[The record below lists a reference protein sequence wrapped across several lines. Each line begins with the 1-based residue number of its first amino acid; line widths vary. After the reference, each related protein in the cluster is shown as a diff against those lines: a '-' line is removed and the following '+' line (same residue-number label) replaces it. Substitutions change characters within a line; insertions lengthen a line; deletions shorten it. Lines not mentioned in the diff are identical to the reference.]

1 MKNNNLKLIAASCM
15 LVFSSFLIA
24 KELNTS
30 NVGVNKSSKR
40 GTLENQSP
48 NISVLNINNISY
60 WMAKDGAYTTAGSP
74 NGTQADYPIFTGGFI
89 YAEGMLWGAKVKG
102 DGQGDEVRVG
112 GSTYGHGLK
121 AGRIIT
127 DANGAVLGSD
137 SPDSNHVWRVRKDWA
152 TADLTVDAANFY
164 GVGTGDVSSAQI
176 DVVRNQYEYDWMNW
190 PAAWGAPYDDV
201 NGDGSFDPAV
211 DIPGYPGSDQTLW
224 TIANDVP
231 LIVNEA
237 GDSTGYES
245 TAPNLYGSD
254 PIGVELQI
262 TMWGYAFGASDPLGN
277 NIFKQAKMKYMGLPG
292 TPEGAMLDSLYFTQW
307 SDPDLGTYTDDY
319 VGCDVDLSFGYVYN
333 GNRLDG
339 VFNGIFN
346 LPVPAGGYDFLQGPP
361 DNMDIDG
368 DGDTEEY
375 LGMTSFTYFGAGS
388 SISDPDLSQYAGS
401 LQFFNLMEGYLP
413 RPEYPTQI
421 PFTDPFTGEETKF
434 VLSGDPTSGSGWIDG
449 IQLPPGDRRMVMA
462 SGPFRLNL
470 GEEADVVL
478 GIAGGMGLDNVSSVS
493 VAKFH
498 DLYGQYAYDQG
509 FELPSAP
516 SSPTVHSIE
525 MDGSIGLDWGS
536 SASSV
541 SATEET
547 VSAGFEFEGYNVY
560 QLPSATSPLSEAVK
574 VATYDKVNLV
584 QNILDPSIDPITG
597 LVVDAAKQTGT
608 DAGVQRYFST
618 DYDEVRGRPMSN
630 GITYHFAVTA
640 YSYLADNEG
649 SPFKTL
655 ESGETRIAVTPR
667 SLNPGETVHSEM
679 SSAIDITH
687 NGTANATINVSVINP
702 SELKD
707 ESYKV
712 NFDTQEFYRD
722 LDGTWKKVVA
732 GRAAGKASDC
742 TGSTVAAAAVA
753 SASVG
758 TIDLV
763 LTFTMNCG
771 SNWVDGIDFTFPAD
785 MGTIN
790 SWEIIGPGNLCSYGT
805 GSGQNCNNLDGT
817 LDGNTLLFGTV
828 NTGGGFGAFESSN
841 TFKINYT
848 PGSGGYPYDV
858 GFTVYDDA
866 YDGTEVNAAGTATVA
881 ELGYETKTEYHW
893 NLSTAGGTVLLEDQ
907 TFIGGADLYGGMS
920 VDNESALHYNS
931 AAAVTVNGFHL
942 NVEGGYDSPVD
953 YFESVITPDAANAA
967 LYGESS
973 YDLGSY
979 IRYGWALTSKATDT
993 YGNGLTSVDFLQRD
1007 IEVRWVGEFV
1017 DEPITTDA
1025 GVVYYTADT
1034 NLPHSYAW
1042 ISGSRLSPLEEHPDP
1057 ANPGDGSS
1065 FRVAVPFEVWDME
1078 DPNGPRQIDIDI
1090 YDRKQSF
1097 NSGDTVYVFNP
1108 FDRMYT
1114 HFMMADYQEDG
1125 LYEDGPTGTPTDF
1138 LTWNIV
1144 WWEAQFNQGDVV
1156 RFNYANPIQ
1165 PGVDEFVFSTMASE
1179 TVASNDVS
1187 EVSVYPNPYY
1197 GTHELES
1204 SRAEKYVS
1212 FNHLPA
1218 EAKIDIY
1225 SLGGVFVRS
1234 IHKHDASQF
1243 AQWDL
1248 KNQYGYPVA
1257 SGMYVARI
1265 TSGGEEKVL
1274 KIALVQE
1281 TQVLKYY

>member
-137 SPDSNHVWRVRKDWA
+137 SPDNNHVWRVRKDWA

-931 AAAVTVNGFHL
+931 AAATTVNGFHL

-1042 ISGSRLSPLEEHPDP
+1042 ISGSRLSPLADHPDP

-1212 FNHLPA
+1212 FNHLPV

-1225 SLGGVFVRS
+1225 SLGGVFVKS

-1265 TSGGEEKVL
+1265 TSGGEEKIL

>member
-1 MKNNNLKLIAASCM
+1 
-15 LVFSSFLIA
+15 
-24 KELNTS
+24 
-30 NVGVNKSSKR
+30 
-40 GTLENQSP
+40 
-48 NISVLNINNISY
+48 
-60 WMAKDGAYTTAGSP
+60 
-74 NGTQADYPIFTGGFI
+74 
-89 YAEGMLWGAKVKG
+89 
-102 DGQGDEVRVG
+102 
-112 GSTYGHGLK
+112 
-121 AGRIIT
+121 
-127 DANGAVLGSD
+127 
-137 SPDSNHVWRVRKDWA
+137 
-152 TADLTVDAANFY
+152 
-164 GVGTGDVSSAQI
+164 
-176 DVVRNQYEYDWMNW
+176 
-190 PAAWGAPYDDV
+190 
-201 NGDGSFDPAV
+201 
-211 DIPGYPGSDQTLW
+211 
-224 TIANDVP
+224 
-231 LIVNEA
+231 
-237 GDSTGYES
+237 
-245 TAPNLYGSD
+245 
-254 PIGVELQI
+254 
-262 TMWGYAFGASDPLGN
+262 
-277 NIFKQAKMKYMGLPG
+277 
-292 TPEGAMLDSLYFTQW
+292 
-307 SDPDLGTYTDDY
+307 
-319 VGCDVDLSFGYVYN
+319 
-333 GNRLDG
+333 
-339 VFNGIFN
+339 
-346 LPVPAGGYDFLQGPP
+346 
-361 DNMDIDG
+361 
-368 DGDTEEY
+368 
-375 LGMTSFTYFGAGS
+375 
-388 SISDPDLSQYAGS
+388 
-401 LQFFNLMEGYLP
+401 
-413 RPEYPTQI
+413 
-421 PFTDPFTGEETKF
+421 
-434 VLSGDPTSGSGWIDG
+434 
-449 IQLPPGDRRMVMA
+449 
-462 SGPFRLNL
+462 
-470 GEEADVVL
+470 
-478 GIAGGMGLDNVSSVS
+478 
-493 VAKFH
+493 
-498 DLYGQYAYDQG
+498 
-509 FELPSAP
+509 
-516 SSPTVHSIE
+516 
-525 MDGSIGLDWGS
+525 
-536 SASSV
+536 
-541 SATEET
+541 
-547 VSAGFEFEGYNVY
+547 
-560 QLPSATSPLSEAVK
+560 
-574 VATYDKVNLV
+574 
-584 QNILDPSIDPITG
+584 
-597 LVVDAAKQTGT
+597 
-608 DAGVQRYFST
+608 
-618 DYDEVRGRPMSN
+618 MSN
-630 GITYHFAVTA
+630 GVTYHFAVTA

-655 ESGETRIAVTPR
+655 ESGETRVAVTPR

-712 NFDTQEFYRD
+712 TFDTQEFYRD

-866 YDGTEVNAAGTATVA
+866 YDGTEVNAVGTATVA

-907 TFIGGADLYGGMS
+907 TFIGGADLYAGAS
-920 VDNESALHYNS
+920 VDNNSSLHYNS

-953 YFESVITPDAANAA
+953 YFEFVETPDAAAAA
-967 LYGESS
+967 LYGESV
-973 YDLGSY
+973 YDVGSY

-1042 ISGSRLSPLEEHPDP
+1042 ISGSRLSPLADHPDP

>member
-1 MKNNNLKLIAASCM
+1 M

-137 SPDSNHVWRVRKDWA
+137 SPDNNHVWRVRKDWA

-712 NFDTQEFYRD
+712 TFDTQEFYRD

-753 SASVG
+753 SATVG

-931 AAAVTVNGFHL
+931 AAATTVNGFHL

-1042 ISGSRLSPLEEHPDP
+1042 ISGSRLSPLADHPDP

-1212 FNHLPA
+1212 FNHLPV

-1225 SLGGVFVRS
+1225 SLGGVFVKS

-1265 TSGGEEKVL
+1265 TSGGEEKIL

>member
-1 MKNNNLKLIAASCM
+1 MDQ
-15 LVFSSFLIA
+15 LVL
-24 KELNTS
+24 
-30 NVGVNKSSKR
+30 
-40 GTLENQSP
+40 
-48 NISVLNINNISY
+48 
-60 WMAKDGAYTTAGSP
+60 
-74 NGTQADYPIFTGGFI
+74 
-89 YAEGMLWGAKVKG
+89 
-102 DGQGDEVRVG
+102 
-112 GSTYGHGLK
+112 
-121 AGRIIT
+121 
-127 DANGAVLGSD
+127 
-137 SPDSNHVWRVRKDWA
+137 
-152 TADLTVDAANFY
+152 
-164 GVGTGDVSSAQI
+164 
-176 DVVRNQYEYDWMNW
+176 
-190 PAAWGAPYDDV
+190 
-201 NGDGSFDPAV
+201 
-211 DIPGYPGSDQTLW
+211 
-224 TIANDVP
+224 
-231 LIVNEA
+231 
-237 GDSTGYES
+237 
-245 TAPNLYGSD
+245 
-254 PIGVELQI
+254 IGV
-262 TMWGYAFGASDPLGN
+262 
-277 NIFKQAKMKYMGLPG
+277 
-292 TPEGAMLDSLYFTQW
+292 LD
-307 SDPDLGTYTDDY
+307 
-319 VGCDVDLSFGYVYN
+319 
-333 GNRLDG
+333 
-339 VFNGIFN
+339 
-346 LPVPAGGYDFLQGPP
+346 
-361 DNMDIDG
+361 
-368 DGDTEEY
+368 E
-375 LGMTSFTYFGAGS
+375 
-388 SISDPDLSQYAGS
+388 
-401 LQFFNLMEGYLP
+401 
-413 RPEYPTQI
+413 
-421 PFTDPFTGEETKF
+421 
-434 VLSGDPTSGSGWIDG
+434 
-449 IQLPPGDRRMVMA
+449 
-462 SGPFRLNL
+462 
-470 GEEADVVL
+470 
-478 GIAGGMGLDNVSSVS
+478 
-493 VAKFH
+493 
-498 DLYGQYAYDQG
+498 
-509 FELPSAP
+509 
-516 SSPTVHSIE
+516 
-525 MDGSIGLDWGS
+525 
-536 SASSV
+536 SSV

-547 VSAGFEFEGYNVY
+547 VSAGFEFEGYVVY
-560 QLPSATSPLSEAVK
+560 QLPSASSPLSEAVK
-574 VATYDKVNLV
+574 VATYDKVNLI

-630 GITYHFAVTA
+630 GVTYHFAVTA

-655 ESGETRIAVTPR
+655 ESGETRVAVTPR

-712 NFDTQEFYRD
+712 TFDTQVYARD
-722 LDGTWKKVVA
+722 INGTWNKVVSRSA
-732 GRAAGKASDC
+732 NSVADATDCAA
-742 TGSTVAAAAVA
+742 STITATAYA
-753 SASVG
+753 SASLG

-763 LTFTMNCG
+763 LDFTLSCADG
-771 SNWVDGIDFTFPAD
+771 AWIDGIQMTFPDGFASKV
-785 MGTIN
+785 N
-790 SWEIIGPGNLCSYGT
+790 SYGVTGIGNICSYGT
-805 GSGQNCNNLDGT
+805 DSGQNCDNLDGT
-817 LDGNTLLFGTV
+817 WTGDVLLYGDDDRT
-828 NTGGGFGAFESSN
+828 GFGAFESSN
-841 TFKINYT
+841 TFTINYT
-848 PGSGGYPYDV
+848 PSDAGTWDLPLAVDYV
-858 GFTVYDDA
+858 IYDDH
-866 YDGTEVNAAGTATVA
+866 YTDVNSDGVGTATVSFSNF
-881 ELGYETKTEYHW
+881 EEKTEYHW
-893 NLSTAGGTVLLEDQ
+893 NLSTTSGTVLLEDQ

-920 VDNESALHYNS
+920 VDNQSGLHYNS

-953 YFESVITPDAANAA
+953 YFEFVETPDAAAAA
-967 LYGESS
+967 LYGESI
-973 YDLGSY
+973 YDVGSY

-1042 ISGSRLSPLEEHPDP
+1042 ISGSRLSHLADHPDP

-1078 DPNGPRQIDIDI
+1078 DPSGPRQIDIDI

-1125 LYEDGPTGTPTDF
+1125 EYVDGPTGTPTDF

-1204 SRAEKYVS
+1204 SRADKYVS

-1257 SGMYVARI
+1257 SGLYISFAKKLSDNTSVGLTANYVRESFGRVSASGVAYDLGVQYKGLLGREGLDVGFALKNFGSPVKYDGPGLGVFAEPSDADRPSEYYKLDAAAFDLPFTFDMGI
-1265 TSGGEEKVL
+1265 TYNIAGVDLGATYTSNYYSTDELKLSAGYKFEGLGSVGVGFQTSGAAQELEHHGDDHDHDHGDDDWYTNPSDGVSFGASLDMSRFVGMNMSVDYSMLPMGDFGTNSVL
-1274 KIALVQE
+1274 ALRFAF
-1281 TQVLKYY
+1281 